1 VSGSIPSG
9 ELAIETRGLTK
20 RFGTHLAVNGVDLA
34 VPRGAVFGFLGP
46 NGSGKTTTIRMMLG
60 LAAATSGE
68 IQLLGRDMPHALSDV
83 LPKVGALVEGP
94 AFAPFLSGAA
104 NLRRLDT
111 ADRFASAATR
121 TARIG
126 EALDKVGLAHVA
138 AKKVHAY
145 SLGMKQRLGLANALL
160 APRELLVLDE
170 PTNGLDPQ
178 GTREVRSLV
187 RSLADEGTTVFVS
200 SHLLAE
206 IEQMCTHAAVLSN
219 GSLVAQGTLDELRRV
234 GEATVRLRTPDAA
247 LARTVLAGLGLSAIE
262 TTPQSPDSDAL
273 VTAPLPSAHLAHP
286 SAGGTPTDAAAPE
299 AIVAALVAG
308 GVRVRGFA
316 VESASLEDR
325 FVALT
330 GEGFNIEQ

>member
-1 VSGSIPSG
+1 MRSS
-9 ELAIETRGLTK
+9 K
-20 RFGTHLAVNGVDLA
+20 
-34 VPRGAVFGFLGP
+34 
-46 NGSGKTTTIRMMLG
+46 
-60 LAAATSGE
+60 
-68 IQLLGRDMPHALSDV
+68 
-83 LPKVGALVEGP
+83 GP

-111 ADRFASAATR
+111 ADRFAAAASR

-187 RSLADEGTTVFVS
+187 RSLAGEGTTVFVS

-219 GSLVAQGTLDELRRV
+219 GNLVAQGTLDELRRV

-247 LARTVLAGLGLSAIE
+247 LARTVLAGLGLSAVE
-262 TTPQSPDSDAL
+262 LTPQSLDADAL
-273 VTAPLPSAHLAHP
+273 VSAPLHARPLTRRPVGCHRPGGDRRRVGRRRRAGARLRGRIGEPGGPLRGAH
-286 SAGGTPTDAAAPE
+286 GGG
-299 AIVAALVAG
+299 I
-308 GVRVRGFA
+308 
-316 VESASLEDR
+316 
-325 FVALT
+325 
-330 GEGFNIEQ
+330 QH